1 MMRGMVS
8 IFGRIPRV
16 LLFALAGLIQ
26 VALIGVMVFDRVS
39 ILREGGEVKLKTQ
52 PVDPRDFLRG
62 DYVVLNYEISSVRA
76 PELKNQPAPS
86 KHADVYVRLAPDA
99 EGFHSAV
106 SVHREPVAVTAPEVL
121 IRGRVVSGA
130 DCGEGVRLFCDQLR
144 LNYGIERYFVPEGEG
159 GRVEQARRDGQVTI
173 VAAVTAAGRAAIK
186 RLLVDG
192 KSVYDEP
199 MF

>member
-1 MMRGMVS
+1 MTNIV
-8 IFGRIPRV
+8 GRIPRV
-16 LLFALAGLIQ
+16 LLFAAAGLIQ
-26 VALIGVMVFDRVS
+26 VALIAVMVLDRVQ
-39 ILREGGEVKLKTQ
+39 ILREGSEVKLSTK

-76 PELKNQPAPS
+76 PELKDQPAS
-86 KHADVYVRLAPDA
+86 GKHADVYVRLAPNA
-99 EGFHSAV
+99 EGFHAAV
-106 SVHREPVAVTAPEVL
+106 SVHREPVSVTFPEIL

-130 DCGEGVRLFCDQLR
+130 NCGGDVRLFCDRLQ

-159 GRVEQARRDGQVTI
+159 TRVEQARRDGQVTI
-173 VAAVTAAGRAAIK
+173 VAAVTSAGRAAIK

-192 KSVYDEP
+192 KPVYDEP